1 MIIVGVIIGLVY
13 ALMVWVIL
21 MIPALLIS
29 APIYWGWRIIDD
41 WRADWDDVMHVLTT
55 ITIIFSLIIG
65 LIGGIPTAMID
76 TVEWGEPECYVTH
89 EIINLADNNEIN
101 GRIRGRYVRGYIGEE
116 TTYHYYYE
124 RSDGGMDLQKANAKN
139 TIIYYTDG
147 EPYAE
152 WYRKSRTYWW
162 HTKYEYSCK
171 IYIPEGTMTTE
182 FTIDME

>member
-1 MIIVGVIIGLVY
+1 MIILGVIVGLVY
-13 ALMVWVIL
+13 ALLVAAVLALVFMPL
-21 MIPALLIS
+21 ALLAEWIFENLMPWSRLDETVPTFILTIWVAIS
-29 APIYWGWRIIDD
+29 LA
-41 WRADWDDVMHVLTT
+41 
-55 ITIIFSLIIG
+55 IG
-65 LIGGIPTAMID
+65 MCAGIPTVMID
-76 TVEWGEPECYVTH
+76 TVEWGESECYVTH

-124 RSDGGMDLQKANAKN
+124 RYDGGMDLQKANAKN

-147 EPYAE
+147 EPHAD

-162 HTKYEYSCK
+162 NTEYEYSCK

>member
-1 MIIVGVIIGLVY
+1 MIILGVIVGLVY
-13 ALMVWVIL
+13 ALLVAAVLALVFMPL
-21 MIPALLIS
+21 ALLAEWIFENLMPWSRLDETVPTFILTIWVAIS
-29 APIYWGWRIIDD
+29 LAVGMC
-41 WRADWDDVMHVLTT
+41 A
-55 ITIIFSLIIG
+55 
-65 LIGGIPTAMID
+65 GIPTVMID

-101 GRIRGRYVRGYIGEE
+101 GRIHGRYVRGYIGEE

-124 RSDGGMDLQKANAKN
+124 RYDGGMDLQKANAKN
-139 TIIYYTDG
+139 TIIYYTDD
-147 EPYAE
+147 EPHAD

-162 HTKYEYSCK
+162 NTEYEYSCK